1 MIPDDPSDPVSQS
14 TKLSQMRPDD
24 HRCSR
29 TSPDDAYVIRNGSRD
44 VGQRPARSDH
54 PSSTF
59 PEQLLGLTITAARSW
74 KLWPVWVSEM
84 VTCNKNYSK
93 TIPKPL
99 LQNYSKT
106 TPKKLLK
113 KYSKN
118 YSVQNNYSTTIPKL
132 LQNYS
137 KTTQNYSKTTL
148 KLLGQNRVHPHYSK
162 TTLKLLKN
170 YSVSKTSLKLLQNDC
185 KTIIPKIL
193 QICSKTTQNYSKTTL
208 KLLGQ
213 KHVF

>member
-59 PEQLLGLTITAARSW
+59 LEQLLGLTITAARSW
-74 KLWPVWVSEM
+74 KFWPVWVSEM
-84 VTCNKNYSK
+84 VTCKK
-93 TIPKPL
+93 TTQKL
-99 LQNYSKT
+99 LQNHYSKT
-106 TPKKLLK
+106 TLKLLQKNYSK

-118 YSVQNNYSTTIPKL
+118 YSVQNNYSTTTPKL

-137 KTTQNYSKTTL
+137 KTIQNLSKTTL
-148 KLLGQNRVHPHYSK
+148 KLLGQNRVHP
-162 TTLKLLKN
+162 
-170 YSVSKTSLKLLQNDC
+170 
-185 KTIIPKIL
+185 
-193 QICSKTTQNYSKTTL
+193 NYSKTTL
-208 KLLGQ
+208 KLFKTTL
-213 KHVF
+213 KLL

>member
-59 PEQLLGLTITAARSW
+59 LEQLLGLTITAARSW
-74 KLWPVWVSEM
+74 KLWPVWDSEM
-84 VTCNKNYSK
+84 VTCK
-93 TIPKPL
+93 
-99 LQNYSKT
+99 KT
-106 TPKKLLK
+106 TPKLLRFYVFWGIFFHPIK
-113 KYSKN
+113 NYSKN
-118 YSVQNNYSTTIPKL
+118 YSVQNNYSKTTPKL

-137 KTTQNYSKTTL
+137 KTIQNYSKTIL
-148 KLLGQNRVHPHYSK
+148 KLLGQNHAQQI
-162 TTLKLLKN
+162 T
-170 YSVSKTSLKLLQNDC
+170 
-185 KTIIPKIL
+185 PKRL
-193 QICSKTTQNYSKTTL
+193 
-208 KLLGQ
+208 
-213 KHVF
+213 

>member
-1 MIPDDPSDPVSQS
+1 MIPDDPSDPVRQS

-44 VGQRPARSDH
+44 VGQRPARSDD

-59 PEQLLGLTITAARSW
+59 LEQLLGLTITAARSW
-74 KLWPVWVSEM
+74 KFWPVWVSEM
-84 VTCNKNYSK
+84 VTCKK
-93 TIPKPL
+93 TAQKL
-99 LQNYSKT
+99 LQNNYSKT

-118 YSVQNNYSTTIPKL
+118 YSVQTTL

-137 KTTQNYSKTTL
+137 KTTQKLFGVKNKSKSTPKRLQNNYSQTTPNML
-148 KLLGQNRVHPHYSK
+148 
-162 TTLKLLKN
+162 
-170 YSVSKTSLKLLQNDC
+170 
-185 KTIIPKIL
+185 
-193 QICSKTTQNYSKTTL
+193 
-208 KLLGQ
+208 
-213 KHVF
+213 

>member
-1 MIPDDPSDPVSQS
+1 MLPNEP
-14 TKLSQMRPDD
+14 RW
-24 HRCSR
+24 C
-29 TSPDDAYVIRNGSRD
+29 YVIRNGSRD

-59 PEQLLGLTITAARSW
+59 LEQLLGLTITAARSW

-84 VTCNKNYSK
+84 VTCKK
-93 TIPKPL
+93 TAQKL
-99 LQNYSKT
+99 LQNNYSKT
-106 TPKKLLK
+106 TLKLLQK
-113 KYSKN
+113 NYSKN
-118 YSVQNNYSTTIPKL
+118 TR
-132 LQNYS
+132 
-137 KTTQNYSKTTL
+137 KTTRCKTTTQQLFQNYSKTTL
-148 KLLGQNRVHPHYSK
+148 KLLK

-185 KTIIPKIL
+185 KTIIPKLL

>member
-59 PEQLLGLTITAARSW
+59 LEQLLGLTITAARSW

-84 VTCNKNYSK
+84 VTCKK
-93 TIPKPL
+93 TIQKL
-99 LQNYSKT
+99 FQN
-106 TPKKLLK
+106 
-113 KYSKN
+113 
-118 YSVQNNYSTTIPKL
+118 
-132 LQNYS
+132 
-137 KTTQNYSKTTL
+137 
-148 KLLGQNRVHPHYSK
+148 HYSK
-162 TTLKLLKN
+162 TTLKLLQKN
-170 YSVSKTSLKLLQNDC
+170 YSENTRKTTRC
-185 KTIIPKIL
+185 KTITQQL
-193 QICSKTTQNYSKTTL
+193 FQNYPKTTL
-208 KLLGQ
+208 KLL
-213 KHVF
+213 KTTLKLL